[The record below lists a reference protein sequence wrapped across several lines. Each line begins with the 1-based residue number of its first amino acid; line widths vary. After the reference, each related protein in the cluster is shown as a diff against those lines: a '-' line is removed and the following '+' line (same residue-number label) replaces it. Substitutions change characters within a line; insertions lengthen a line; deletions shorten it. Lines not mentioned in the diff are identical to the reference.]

1 MKRCVCK
8 TLLSF
13 FQQFKDAPPVAKFL
27 LLSSELSNYS
37 FLPFSSS
44 SFLKL
49 DFPKTH
55 LLLPLCIRTNRLWF
69 SPLTPK
75 SEGES
80 YHISW
85 PHWGNPTPCIVFWLQ
100 PCTCLPP
107 SLIPCVFPLCSF
119 WFSPPLSFPYS
130 GALITAT
137 AREKKQK
144 PNIRKGENGVGL
156 VFFFCPSGFF
166 PFLDPG
172 IRQIGFVTLNRLF
185 FLFFIFFW
193 GGVPRS
199 PFRAH
204 WIKIE
209 FWGGWRRR
217 KKRVFS
223 DPPLPDCS

>member
-1 MKRCVCK
+1 MCVQNPSFLFPAIQRCTSGGEIPPSFVGIEQ
-8 TLLSF
+8 LLFSS
-13 FQQFKDAPPVAKFL
+13 L
-27 LLSSELSNYS
+27 LLLLLLEIGLSQNASSSPSLYTNQ
-37 FLPFSSS
+37 PTVVFSSYPQERRGIVS
-44 SFLKL
+44 YFMATLRQPHSL
-49 DFPKTH
+49 H
-55 LLLPLCIRTNRLWF
+55 CLLVTAL
-69 SPLTPK
+69 
-75 SEGES
+75 
-80 YHISW
+80 
-85 PHWGNPTPCIVFWLQ
+85 
-100 PCTCLPP
+100 CLPP